1 MNKEAYKNLSKDQ
14 LLYIIS
20 QYEDSLF
27 CIGEICVSESK
38 REIDSR
44 TAIKHIRD
52 NIFTVP
58 KFYDNKNLVAWIDKE
73 RGVISQEQYDKILLG
88 E

>member
-1 MNKEAYKNLSKDQ
+1 MNRDAYKNLSKDQ

-27 CIGEICVSESK
+27 CIGEICVNESK

-44 TAIKHIRD
+44 TAIKHIRN
-52 NIFTVP
+52 NIFTIP
-58 KFYDNKNLVAWIDKE
+58 KFGDERNISAWIDMR
-73 RGVISQEQYDKILLG
+73 RGVISPEKYRKILLG